1 MVRSEKARIRVTG
14 LQPVQMLAG
23 LVGVVFLVA
32 GIVGFTRTGFGDFA
46 GHQPVYVLGFAIN
59 PLHNLVNVV
68 IGLLGLLMSAG
79 SGLARTFGWLL
90 LISCGAM
97 FVWGLMITG
106 ALSSNPVSNA
116 GNPLNFNN
124 QDNWAHLAAAFVGL
138 FIAIMPA
145 RKVALVE
152 REEEVVETTDPAV
165 HDGTLAHDNTVQDT
179 AVHDTT
185 ARDTMSRAERKRVEK
200 REARKENAVVGDE
213 EARGDNLRTDEIP
226 VQDQTAKPG
235 WRQGFR
241 RHSTTKSDTTHDTT
255 V

>member
-46 GHQPVYVLGFAIN
+46 GHRPVFLLGFAVN

-68 IGLLGLLMSAG
+68 IGLLGLLMSVG

-90 LISCGAM
+90 LIACGGM

-106 ALSSNPVSNA
+106 ALTSNPVSNA
-116 GNPLNFNN
+116 GNPLNFNDA
-124 QDNWAHLAAAFVGL
+124 DNWLHLGVAFVGL
-138 FIAIMPA
+138 LIAIMPA

-152 REEEVVETTDPAV
+152 RDEVAETDPAL
-165 HDGTLAHDNTVQDT
+165 HDDTMDRSELKREDREDT
-179 AVHDTT
+179 A
-185 ARDTMSRAERKRVEK
+185 ARVR
-200 REARKENAVVGDE
+200 DE
-213 EARGDNLRTDEIP
+213 EARGDNLGTDEIP
-226 VQDQTAKPG
+226 AQEARTKPNWRHG
-235 WRQGFR
+235 WRR
-241 RHSTTKSDTTHDTT
+241 NSDTH